1 MPARVRLGR
10 FSFQVRVVL
19 VLLVL
24 FLVVLNV
31 MSLFLLSRAR
41 ADLER
46 AERGR
51 LEADGWKLL
60 GSIAREIASGA
71 REPAISPTALRRL
84 ALASGLDRVVLLDPA
99 GREQASSGP
108 AYGAPLRAVEQLDPD
123 VRRALEGGR
132 AACGLERD
140 AWSGSRRRLSCLLP
154 VLDAAGRPATLV
166 QVERGAPELGRL
178 EAGSRLVL
186 AVQIAGVL
194 LIAALAMLFESW
206 VSRPY
211 RRLAAA
217 AGEAGWIVRSS
228 SEPDELVAA
237 FRHVVAK
244 LREQDEA
251 LRSIDRQAGAFG
263 DLVRLATGPMR
274 LMTTG
279 LLVVD
284 RRGRV
289 AAMNPAAEALLDRP
303 LVEVRG
309 REVEEVVRGVEGLA
323 GQVLGCLEQG
333 KGASREVL
341 PRGASSDR
349 PGFLGVSVSPVV
361 GAEGG
366 IEGCVVLMT
375 DLTEIRQLR
384 EQARLRESLAWVG
397 QFAAGI
403 AHEFRNG
410 LGTILGYA
418 RMLEKRDD
426 PRVRGPAQEILKEVA
441 AIRATLDDFLL
452 YARPPEPRMGPVD
465 LEQVVRSCAAAAP
478 DGVEVEIE
486 GEFGS
491 VTGDE
496 ALLRRAFGNLLR
508 NAADAGASAGRPV
521 RVRIAG
527 RRVGPGDRTLQVEF
541 EDDGPGIPAD
551 RRLQVFQPFF
561 TTKAKG
567 TGLGLAHVQRT
578 ILEHGGS
585 VEIAQGGLGGALF
598 RIRLPARTP
607 DGGAS
612 RNVTAAPESRSGA
625 RGGAS

>member
-1 MPARVRLGR
+1 MPARVRLGG
-10 FSFQVRVVL
+10 FSFQVRLVL

-24 FLVVLNV
+24 FLVVLDV
-31 MSLFLLSRAR
+31 MNLFLLSRAR
-41 ADLER
+41 RDLER
-46 AERGR
+46 AETAR
-51 LEADGWKLL
+51 LEAEGLRLL
-60 GSIAREIASGA
+60 ASIGGEIATGTG
-71 REPAISPTALRRL
+71 EPAMSPTALRRL
-84 ALASGLDRVVLLDPA
+84 ALASGLDRVALLDAA

-108 AYGAPLRAVEQLDPD
+108 AYGSPPELDSDARA
-123 VRRALEGGR
+123 ALTAGR
-132 AACGLERD
+132 AACGPERG
-140 AWSGSRRRLSCLLP
+140 ARSGPRRRLSCLLP
-154 VLDAAGRPATLV
+154 VLDTAGQPATIV
-166 QVERGAPELGRL
+166 HVERGAPELGRL
-178 EAGSRLVL
+178 EASLRLVV

-194 LIAALAMLFESW
+194 LIAALAVLFENW

-217 AGEAGWIVRSS
+217 AGEAGWVPGRSS
-228 SEPDELVAA
+228 SEPDELVGA

-274 LMTTG
+274 LMSTG

-289 AAMNPAAEALLDRP
+289 AAMNPAAETVLGRALA
-303 LVEVRG
+303 EARG

-323 GQVLGCLEQG
+323 RQVRGCLEHG

-341 PRGASSDR
+341 PRAGTADR
-349 PGFLGVSVSPVV
+349 PGYLGVSVSPAAGV
-361 GAEGG
+361 EGT

-426 PRVRGPAQEILKEVA
+426 PRVRGPAQEILKEVE
-441 AIRATLDDFLL
+441 AIGTALDDFLL

-465 LEQVVRSCAAAAP
+465 LGQVVRSCAAAAP
-478 DGVEVEIE
+478 DGVQAQVE
-486 GEFGS
+486 GEFGT

-508 NAADAGASAGRPV
+508 NAAEAGASAGRPV
-521 RVRIAG
+521 KVRITG
-527 RRVGPGDRTLQVEF
+527 RRVGAGDRTLQVEV

-551 RRLQVFQPFF
+551 HRARVFQPFF

-567 TGLGLAHVQRT
+567 TGLGLAHVHRT

-585 VEIAQGGLGGALF
+585 VEVAQGALGGALF
-598 RIRLPARTP
+598 RIRLPAGPP
-607 DGGAS
+607 DGGVS
-612 RNVTAAPESRSGA
+612 RNVTVAPESRSGA
-625 RGGAS
+625 RGTAS